1 MRTHKLI
8 FYESSLQ
15 GKKKKA
21 FSQWLAYLLSL
32 CFIAW
37 EHGVERQC
45 SWWVKYM
52 LQRLGKVTEQL
63 LLSNFLSRCWK
74 LKISPRVNNTV
85 LVTHDCFA
93 GVKPTWLLL
102 AQNEMS
108 LADGYLGDKS
118 LHNLQY
124 RSGLRMTGAL
134 TQTKRNFKLWAFA
147 EHAMGIPAVSGKYRE
162 FGGCRSDSQRIPA
175 WKQTAS
181 KQQTD
186 FTDWLRILIRHN
198 PAQLSWPQVICFDNL
213 GVHEWKSTAESCP
226 CRRCFGGRAA
236 WAGCCFRPAHQPPEF
251 ASGTTLKTHLL
262 IISPAIPRGIP
273 WVTAAAAKLRCRQGN
288 HSQSPYLLHLEV
300 LECWLVKD
308 AIRR

>member
-1 MRTHKLI
+1 MKVHFRK
-8 FYESSLQ
+8 
-15 GKKKKA
+15 KKKKA

-74 LKISPRVNNTV
+74 LKISPRANNTV

-102 AQNEMS
+102 TRNETS

-134 TQTKRNFKLWAFA
+134 TQTKHNFKLWAFA
-147 EHAMGIPAVSGKYRE
+147 EHAMGIPAVSGKLRE
-162 FGGCRSDSQRIPA
+162 FGGCRSGSQKIPA
-175 WKQTAS
+175 CKQTAA

-186 FTDWLRILIRHN
+186 FTACRYSSGTTQHSSAGPGSFVLIIWGFTSEK
-198 PAQLSWPQVICFDNL
+198 L
-213 GVHEWKSTAESCP
+213 
-226 CRRCFGGRAA
+226 RAA
-236 WAGCCFRPAHQPPEF
+236 LSGAVLGREGPGLGAASLPRARWLQPPPAFAPEF
-251 ASGTTLKTHLL
+251 ASGTTLKPHLL
-262 IISPAIPRGIP
+262 IISPATPRGIP
-273 WVTAAAAKLRCRQGN
+273 WVTAAAAKWRCTRGN

-300 LECWLVKD
+300 LECWLVKG

>member
-147 EHAMGIPAVSGKYRE
+147 EHAVGIPAVSGKYRE

-186 FTDWLRILIRHN
+186 FTACGYSSGTTQHSSAGPRSFVLIIRGFTSENPLLRAALVGAVLGGERPGLGAAFAPLTSHQSLH
-198 PAQLSWPQVICFDNL
+198 PAQL
-213 GVHEWKSTAESCP
+213 
-226 CRRCFGGRAA
+226 
-236 WAGCCFRPAHQPPEF
+236 
-251 ASGTTLKTHLL
+251 
-262 IISPAIPRGIP
+262 
-273 WVTAAAAKLRCRQGN
+273 
-288 HSQSPYLLHLEV
+288 
-300 LECWLVKD
+300 
-308 AIRR
+308 